1 MQTQEAIVCVDDEAI
16 ILLDLIRQLK
26 KHFQDRFVYSSAVS
40 AEEGLQTISD
50 LIDAEIRV
58 ILIISD
64 WQMPG
69 MNGRDFLMEVERRHP
84 GIHAVLMSAYPEAWL
99 EQQTTEISII
109 RACFSK
115 PIKMP
120 TLIRFIESI
129 RLDCSPVSVSN
140 DPRDC
145 L

>member
-50 LIDAEIRV
+50 LIDTEIRV

-64 WQMPG
+64 WQMPWMSG
-69 MNGRDFLMEVERRHP
+69 ERFC
-84 GIHAVLMSAYPEAWL
+84 GCNS
-99 EQQTTEISII
+99 
-109 RACFSK
+109 
-115 PIKMP
+115 
-120 TLIRFIESI
+120 
-129 RLDCSPVSVSN
+129 
-140 DPRDC
+140 
-145 L
+145 